1 MHFSTQNLQ
10 VEEKE
15 GQDSEVVE
23 GKVED
28 EVREGLE
35 DEDHQV
41 GEVDK
46 VDKEDKEVIGEEEKE
61 RRMTMEIIEDAN
73 ILLEES
79 EEDSNHIDSWNS
91 SF

>member
-1 MHFSTQNLQ
+1 M
-10 VEEKE
+10 EEKE

-79 EEDSNHIDSWNS
+79 EEDSNHIDS
-91 SF
+91 

>member
-1 MHFSTQNLQ
+1 M
-10 VEEKE
+10 EEKE

-46 VDKEDKEVIGEEEKE
+46 VDKVDKKVIGEEEKE

-79 EEDSNHIDSWNS
+79 EEDANHIDS
-91 SF
+91 

>member
-1 MHFSTQNLQ
+1 M
-10 VEEKE
+10 EEKE

-28 EVREGLE
+28 EAREGLE

-46 VDKEDKEVIGEEEKE
+46 EDKVDKEVIGEEEKE
-61 RRMTMEIIEDAN
+61 RRVTMEIIEDAN

-79 EEDSNHIDSWNS
+79 EEDSENVDSWNS

>member
-1 MHFSTQNLQ
+1 M
-10 VEEKE
+10 EEKE

-35 DEDHQV
+35 DQDHQV

-46 VDKEDKEVIGEEEKE
+46 VDKVDKEVIGEEEKE
-61 RRMTMEIIEDAN
+61 RRVTMEIIEDAN

-79 EEDSNHIDSWNS
+79 EEDSENVDS
-91 SF
+91 

>member
-1 MHFSTQNLQ
+1 M
-10 VEEKE
+10 EEKE

-46 VDKEDKEVIGEEEKE
+46 VYKVDKEVIGEEEKE
-61 RRMTMEIIEDAN
+61 RRVTMEIIEDAN

-79 EEDSNHIDSWNS
+79 EEDSENVDS
-91 SF
+91 

>member
-1 MHFSTQNLQ
+1 M
-10 VEEKE
+10 EEKE

-61 RRMTMEIIEDAN
+61 RRVTMEIIEDAN

-79 EEDSNHIDSWNS
+79 EEDSENVDS
-91 SF
+91 

>member
-1 MHFSTQNLQ
+1 M
-10 VEEKE
+10 EEKE

-46 VDKEDKEVIGEEEKE
+46 VDKKVIGEEEKE
-61 RRMTMEIIEDAN
+61 RRVTMEIIEDAN
-73 ILLEES
+73 ILLEDS
-79 EEDSNHIDSWNS
+79 EEDSENIDS
-91 SF
+91 